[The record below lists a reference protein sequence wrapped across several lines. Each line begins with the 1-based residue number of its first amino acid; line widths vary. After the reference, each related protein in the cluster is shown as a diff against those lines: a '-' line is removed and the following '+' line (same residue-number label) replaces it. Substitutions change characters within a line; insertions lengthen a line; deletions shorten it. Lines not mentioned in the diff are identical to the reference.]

1 MRKDKNQLIA
11 EFGVEILKK
20 IGNAE
25 YDFTNRLLPDRQNDD
40 EAEFSAHVEAKDS
53 EGNHCLVIAYVY
65 QDLEALSECDD
76 LSNLPWDPEE
86 FDWQIEEYA

>member
-11 EFGVEILKK
+11 EFGVEILEK
-20 IGNAE
+20 IENAE
-25 YDFTNRLLPDRQNDD
+25 YDFTNRLLPDPQN
-40 EAEFSAHVEAKDS
+40 AEFSAHVEAKDM
-53 EGNHCLVIAYVY
+53 EGNLCLVCAYVF
-65 QDLEALSECDD
+65 QTLDSLRECDD